1 MYGYDQSAGYGAPQ
15 GHPQAPPPGHPQ
27 GHQYAAPPP
36 GPYDQ
41 PAPGY
46 AEQQPL
52 YPEPSQPA
60 PPSLADAVKAFAGG
74 AIGSE
79 DFQQIFATSKIYCP
93 RGDNPGFL
101 ALHNT
106 QQPVIPLFSSLKELR
121 RYAGRES
128 KYFTVTGAEVI
139 DLLPTGYGFV
149 LDIEGDH
156 RMVVDAK
163 AVEEMVDFAMRRMYG

>member
-15 GHPQAPPPGHPQ
+15 GHPQAPPGHPQ

-46 AEQQPL
+46 AEQPL
-52 YPEPSQPA
+52 YPEPSQPS
-60 PPSLADAVKAFAGG
+60 PPSLADAVKAFTGG
-74 AIGSE
+74 TLSSE

-163 AVEEMVDFAMRRMYG
+163 AVEEMVDFAMRSMYG